1 MRLMIS
7 SFLPRE
13 CYNNKEL
20 FQQSHRIMKFAFQP
34 THILKIL
41 ILLALVFGAYVLLD
55 QVDIAEML
63 NPNHLVDY
71 LETTGNWAPLIFM
84 GMMALAV
91 VISPIPSV
99 PLDLAAGIAFGP
111 LLGTAY
117 AVIGAEIG
125 ALISFMIGRMLG
137 REVVSKL
144 LRTKI
149 VFCEKC
155 ADHHLATVVLLA
167 RLIPVFSFDLVSYG
181 AGMTK
186 MSIKA
191 FALATFF
198 GMIPPTFAFT
208 YLGGTLTTVQ
218 WPLIL
223 SGVVLVGIFL
233 VLPKFIL
240 RNRSAWWVQLL
251 QGKVPSEEF
260 QPPALEPIADHS
272 KGQCQYCGALDTEN

>member
-1 MRLMIS
+1 
-7 SFLPRE
+7 
-13 CYNNKEL
+13 
-20 FQQSHRIMKFAFQP
+20 MKFALQP
-34 THILKIL
+34 THILKIM
-41 ILLALVFGAYVLLD
+41 ILLALVLGAYVVFD
-55 QVDIAEML
+55 QVEVANVL
-63 NPNHLVDY
+63 NPNHLVEY
-71 LETTGNWAPLIFM
+71 LQSTGNWAPLIFM
-84 GMMALAV
+84 AMMAMAV

-111 LLGTAY
+111 LLGTTY

-125 ALISFMIGRMLG
+125 ALISFLIGRALG

-144 LRTKI
+144 LRSDI

-155 ADHHLATVVLLA
+155 ADHHLAAVVFMA

-181 AGMTK
+181 AGLTK
-186 MSIKA
+186 MSVKA
-191 FALATFF
+191 FAVATFV

-223 SGVVLVGIFL
+223 SAVVLVGVFL

-240 RNRSAWWVQLL
+240 RNRSARWVQLL
-251 QGKVPSEEF
+251 QGKIPSEEF
-260 QPPALEPIADHS
+260 QPPVLEPVS
-272 KGQCQYCGALDTEN
+272 ERGKNTCQYCGASDPKA

>member
-1 MRLMIS
+1 
-7 SFLPRE
+7 
-13 CYNNKEL
+13 
-20 FQQSHRIMKFAFQP
+20 MKFALQP
-34 THILKIL
+34 THILKIM
-41 ILLALVFGAYVLLD
+41 ILLALALVLGAYVVFD
-55 QVDIAEML
+55 QVEVAKVL
-63 NPNHLVDY
+63 NPNHLVEY
-71 LETTGNWAPLIFM
+71 LQSTGNWAPLIFM
-84 GMMALAV
+84 AMMALAV

-111 LLGTAY
+111 LLGTTY

-125 ALISFMIGRMLG
+125 ALISFMIGRLLG

-144 LRTKI
+144 LRTNI
-149 VFCEKC
+149 TFCEKC
-155 ADHHLATVVLLA
+155 ADHHLAVVVFLA
-167 RLIPVFSFDLVSYG
+167 RLIPVFSFDLISYG
-181 AGMTK
+181 AGLTK
-186 MSIKA
+186 ISVKA
-191 FALATFF
+191 FALATFV

-223 SGVVLVGIFL
+223 SGVVLVGVFL

-260 QPPALEPIADHS
+260 QPPVLEPVTERVKNS
-272 KGQCQYCGALDTEN
+272 CQYCGASSKKV